1 MLFQTV
7 TEHIGNNKRAIFKMK
22 YNVFIKSKD
31 GKFSKQIATNVSE
44 RTAERTLMG
53 ALINL
58 NTEDYYVDEQEVKE

>member
-1 MLFQTV
+1 
-7 TEHIGNNKRAIFKMK
+7 MK